1 MDSDPFDRNRHY
13 AYCLTD
19 SGVLRTLDPGNWA
32 GDKEFV
38 GYGMITP
45 CEKPWGGRLLD
56 YAFAF
61 IAPGRHG

>member
-19 SGVLRTLDPGNWA
+19 SGVLRTLNPGNWA
-32 GDKEFV
+32 GNKEFV

-56 YAFAF
+56 
-61 IAPGRHG
+61 